1 MLSIKKQIRSLESWG
16 KEEELI
22 ADYIKKKF
30 QGEQLKILEAGCGT
44 KWDQAELLSGV
55 DYTLTGIDL
64 DDQALDFRKNNLK
77 DLDETICGDLRKI
90 DFLKAE
96 FDVIFNSFVL
106 EHIDGAEEIL
116 QNFDKWL
123 KPGGLIILRI
133 PDPATVYGFFS
144 KVTPFWAHGLYA
156 KYFKELGK
164 PGHTPYPTEFDEVV
178 SQDGIRKFCAERN
191 WTIKEEIINGYYHQ
205 ESLYSAASKMSKV
218 ISLLTFN
225 KLKDTHT
232 NLLYVLEK
240 N

>member
-1 MLSIKKQIRSLESWG
+1 MLSTKKPIKSLDNWG

-22 ADYIKKKF
+22 ADYIKNKF
-30 QGEQLKILEAGCGT
+30 QDKPLKILEAECGT
-44 KWDQAELLSGV
+44 KWDQADLLSDI

-64 DDQALDFRKNNLK
+64 DDKALDFRKNNLK

-116 QNFDKWL
+116 QNFDQRL
-123 KPGGLIILRI
+123 KPGGLIVLRI
-133 PDPATVYGFFS
+133 PDPGTVYGFFS
-144 KVTPFWAHGLYA
+144 KVTPFWVHKIYA

-164 PGHTPYPTEFDEVV
+164 PGCTPYPTDFDEIV
-178 SQDGIRKFCAERN
+178 SQTGIRNFCSEKN
-191 WTIKEEIINGYYHQ
+191 WSIREEIINGYYHK
-205 ESLYSAASKMSKV
+205 EPNRSTVSKIIKV
-218 ISLLTFN
+218 ISFLTFN

-232 NLLYVLEK
+232 NLLYILEK
-240 N
+240 G